1 MMELNHTLS
10 QMQLSGIRRY
20 TNLAKETPGCIMLT
34 IGEPDFDTPQAIRD
48 ATVRAL
54 ERGQTHY
61 APNQGLMELRTAIAE
76 YETARGY
83 ACDESRI
90 LITSGATGALFTA
103 LLGILNPDDEV
114 IVPTPAFPLYQS
126 IATVA
131 GARVVPLDVTKTGF
145 QITRE
150 GLDGVI
156 TPKTR
161 AIVLN
166 SPNNPT
172 GVVLNRTSL
181 EIVKEAVR
189 ERDIYLVCDNV
200 YDQLVTEKLRDLS
213 MDPELADKVLLCQS
227 FSKPY
232 AMTGWRVGY
241 LAGPPELIG
250 KLLLLHAAQNASVA
264 TFLQWACI
272 EALKTDIAPMAE
284 SYAQRQAY
292 VCGRLKK
299 MELPFPEP
307 GGSFYVF
314 ADITGTGMDSDTFC
328 TRLIREGGVATVPG
342 TCFGAEGF
350 VRFSCACDQKD
361 LETAM
366 DRLEAFLQTLK

>member
-1 MMELNHTLS
+1 MISLNEKLS
-10 QMQLSGIRRY
+10 GLKLSGIRGY
-20 TNLAKETPGCIMLT
+20 TNLAKNTPGCIMLT

-48 ATVRAL
+48 AAVRAL

-103 LLGILNPDDEV
+103 LLGILNPEDEV

-131 GARVVPLDVTKTGF
+131 GAKTVPLDVTRTGF

-150 GLDGVI
+150 DLDRVI

-172 GVVLNRTSL
+172 GVTFTRESL
-181 EIVKEAVR
+181 EIVKSAVLGK
-189 ERDIYLVCDNV
+189 DIFLICDNV
-200 YDQLVTEKLRDLS
+200 YDRLATAPVPDLS
-213 MDPELADKVLLCQS
+213 TDRELEDQVLLCQS

-241 LAGPPELIG
+241 LAGPKVVMERM
-250 KLLLLHAAQNASVA
+250 LLLHAAQNASVA

-272 EALKTDIAPMAE
+272 EALKTDITPMAE
-284 SYAQRQAY
+284 SYAQRQSY

-299 MELPFPEP
+299 MGLPFPEP

-342 TCFGAEGF
+342 ICFGAEGYI
-350 VRFSCACDQKD
+350 RISCACDQKA

-366 DRLEAFLQTLK
+366 DRLEAFLQRG

>member
-1 MMELNHTLS
+1 MISLNEKLS
-10 QMQLSGIRRY
+10 GLKLSGIRGY
-20 TNLAKETPGCIMLT
+20 TNLAKNTPGCIMLT

-48 ATVRAL
+48 AAVRAL

-103 LLGILNPDDEV
+103 LLGILNPEDEV

-131 GARVVPLDVTKTGF
+131 GAKTVPLDVTKTGF

-150 GLDGVI
+150 DLDRVI

-172 GVVLNRTSL
+172 GVTFTRESL
-181 EIVKEAVR
+181 EIVKSAVLGK
-189 ERDIYLVCDNV
+189 DIFLICDNV
-200 YDQLVTEKLRDLS
+200 YDRLATAPVPDLS
-213 MDPELADKVLLCQS
+213 TDRELEDQVLLCQS

-241 LAGPPELIG
+241 LAGPKAVMERM
-250 KLLLLHAAQNASVA
+250 LLLHAAQNASVA

-272 EALKTDIAPMAE
+272 EALKTDITPMAE
-284 SYAQRQAY
+284 SYAQRQSY

-299 MELPFPEP
+299 MGLPFPEP

-342 TCFGAEGF
+342 ICFGAEGYI
-350 VRFSCACDQKD
+350 RISCACDQKA

-366 DRLEAFLQTLK
+366 DRLEAFLQRG

>member
-1 MMELNHTLS
+1 MISLNEKLS
-10 QMQLSGIRRY
+10 GLKLSGIRGY
-20 TNLAKETPGCIMLT
+20 TNLAKNTPGCIMLT

-48 ATVRAL
+48 AAVRAL

-103 LLGILNPDDEV
+103 LLGILNPEDEV

-131 GARVVPLDVTKTGF
+131 GAKTVPLDVTKTGF

-150 GLDGVI
+150 DLDRVI

-172 GVVLNRTSL
+172 GVTFTRESL
-181 EIVKEAVR
+181 EIVKSAVLGK
-189 ERDIYLVCDNV
+189 DIFLICDNV
-200 YDQLVTEKLRDLS
+200 YDRLATAPVPDLS
-213 MDPELADKVLLCQS
+213 TPK
-227 FSKPY
+227 
-232 AMTGWRVGY
+232 
-241 LAGPPELIG
+241 
-250 KLLLLHAAQNASVA
+250 
-264 TFLQWACI
+264 
-272 EALKTDIAPMAE
+272 
-284 SYAQRQAY
+284 
-292 VCGRLKK
+292 
-299 MELPFPEP
+299 
-307 GGSFYVF
+307 
-314 ADITGTGMDSDTFC
+314 
-328 TRLIREGGVATVPG
+328 
-342 TCFGAEGF
+342 
-350 VRFSCACDQKD
+350 
-361 LETAM
+361 
-366 DRLEAFLQTLK
+366 

>member
-1 MMELNHTLS
+1 MISLNEKLS
-10 QMQLSGIRRY
+10 GLKLSGIRGY
-20 TNLAKETPGCIMLT
+20 TNLAKNTPGCIMLT

-48 ATVRAL
+48 AAVRAL

-103 LLGILNPDDEV
+103 LLGILNPEDEV

-131 GARVVPLDVTKTGF
+131 GAKTVPLDVTKTGF

-150 GLDGVI
+150 DLDRVI

-172 GVVLNRTSL
+172 GVTFTRESL
-181 EIVKEAVR
+181 EIVKSAVLGK
-189 ERDIYLVCDNV
+189 DIFLICDNV
-200 YDQLVTEKLRDLS
+200 YDRLATAPVPDLS
-213 MDPELADKVLLCQS
+213 TDRELEDQVLLCQS

-241 LAGPPELIG
+241 LAGPKVVMERM
-250 KLLLLHAAQNASVA
+250 LLLHAAQNASVA

-272 EALKTDIAPMAE
+272 EALKTDITPMAE
-284 SYAQRQAY
+284 SYAQRQSY

-299 MELPFPEP
+299 MGLPFPEP

-342 TCFGAEGF
+342 ICFGAEGYI
-350 VRFSCACDQKD
+350 RISCACDQKA

-366 DRLEAFLQTLK
+366 DRLEAFLQRG